1 MRQNPAAATTKLRE
15 KMGKFVAQGA
25 INFDLAVIG

>member
-1 MRQNPAAATTKLRE
+1 MRQNPAAATTELGE
-15 KMGKFVAQGA
+15 EMGEFVAKGP